1 MLCNRHGI
9 LGQLHFKNKLTEKEI
24 RFVVTRG
31 RGRVGGGGWGGG
43 RNWMK
48 VVERYKLPA
57 ER

>member
-1 MLCNRHGI
+1 MGKNSLV
-9 LGQLHFKNKLTEKEI
+9 NKLKEKEI